1 MTIEAL
7 YTDLAP
13 KLTNYLVANGTPY
26 HAACDLVQE
35 TFLKLWKMRD
45 DLQDD
50 FHALSGL
57 AYTIAR
63 NLRTDAIRHNK
74 FVVYEAELRDEDTQD
89 PAPSPS
95 DAAYLR
101 SRIRAAFNQLP
112 PLLRD
117 TYALFQLA
125 ELSVRDI
132 ARITNVTEA
141 LVKVRVFRAK
151 ERLRVLL
158 KDLAN

>member
-7 YTDLAP
+7 YADLAP
-13 KLTNYLVANGTPY
+13 KITNYLIANGTPY

-50 FHALSGL
+50 PHALSGL

-63 NLRTDAIRHNK
+63 NLRTDALRRGK

-101 SRIRAAFNQLP
+101 ARIRAAFTQLP

-117 TYALFQLA
+117 TYALFQIA
-125 ELSVRDI
+125 ELPVREI
-132 ARITNVTEA
+132 ARLTHVTEA
-141 LVKVRVFRAK
+141 LVKVRIFRAK
-151 ERLRVLL
+151 ERLRLLL
-158 KDLAN
+158 KDLAE

>member
-7 YTDLAP
+7 YADLAP
-13 KLTNYLVANGTPY
+13 KITNYLIANGTPY

-50 FHALSGL
+50 LHALSGL

-63 NLRTDAIRHNK
+63 NLRTDAIRRGK

-101 SRIRAAFNQLP
+101 TRIRSAFNQLP

-117 TYALFQLA
+117 TYALFQIA
-125 ELSVRDI
+125 ELPVRDI

-158 KDLAN
+158 KDLAE

>member
-13 KLTNYLVANGTPY
+13 KLTNYLVANCTPY

-50 FHALSGL
+50 PHALSGL

-63 NLRTDAIRHNK
+63 NLRTDALRRGK

-101 SRIRAAFNQLP
+101 ARIRAAFTQLP

-117 TYALFQLA
+117 TYALFQIA
-125 ELSVRDI
+125 ELPVREI
-132 ARITNVTEA
+132 ARLTHVTEA
-141 LVKVRVFRAK
+141 LVKVRICRAK
-151 ERLRVLL
+151 ERLRLLL
-158 KDLAN
+158 KDLAE